1 MRTGW
6 TQEKLVT
13 GGKEIIIVAVHFRL
27 CMSHIED
34 SLNYL
39 ADCLLLIGVTNKFK
53 VSLNC
58 DRNCYI
64 LCHTIHCSVMFQ
76 NGKKTILE

>member
-13 GGKEIIIVAVHFRL
+13 GGKDIIIVAVHFRL

-39 ADCLLLIGVTNKFK
+39 ADCLLLIGVYEQVEGIT
-53 VSLNC
+53 V
-58 DRNCYI
+58 
-64 LCHTIHCSVMFQ
+64 V
-76 NGKKTILE
+76 

>member
-27 CMSHIED
+27 YMSHIED

-39 ADCLLLIGVTNKFK
+39 ADCLLLIGVYEQ
-53 VSLNC
+53 V
-58 DRNCYI
+58 
-64 LCHTIHCSVMFQ
+64 
-76 NGKKTILE
+76 